1 MRLFIEVAV
10 TANWYN
16 VFLLLRCII
25 LPFVSFYSFLGIPSP
40 PYPFVPLPLMPFLF
54 LSFLKKRKRQRHLKA
69 VIGIGETGSGEEMIV
84 GGVAMMIIKVAG
96 IIEEMIVIVAVGRIK
111 KR

>member
-1 MRLFIEVAV
+1 MNHEHGHVSRVVIGNHRLCFQM
-10 TANWYN
+10 
-16 VFLLLRCII
+16 
-25 LPFVSFYSFLGIPSP
+25 
-40 PYPFVPLPLMPFLF
+40 PLPLPL
-54 LSFLKKRKRQRHLKA
+54 LQKREKEKRHQGA